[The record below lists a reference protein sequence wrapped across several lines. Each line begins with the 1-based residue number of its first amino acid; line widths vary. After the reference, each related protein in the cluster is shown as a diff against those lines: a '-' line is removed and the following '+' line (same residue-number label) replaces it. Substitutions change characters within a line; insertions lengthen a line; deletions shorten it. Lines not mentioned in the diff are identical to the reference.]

1 MANLV
6 MDISSYQPD
15 TISFFQAA
23 KIAGVKAVIVKL
35 TQGSADGDAYVNPKA
50 QAQIN
55 NARSVGLLVHGYH
68 YARFNGNQDARNEAK
83 WFTDHAKK
91 FGLGPESVLALD
103 IEDKANAKYATS
115 DANAFLQAVK
125 DAGYPKVDIYSMA
138 SWFWQWRLNVSQ
150 LIAKNLWVANYGVSQ
165 PGVDNVGTWQF
176 SSNYKIA
183 GIGVDMSYDF
193 SGFYTNAATTPE
205 SKTVISTP
213 EPKPVAVPKTWV
225 DNLGDKWTAE
235 DGKFIVGPNYTL
247 HLRWGARPSAS
258 TIGVL
263 TAGSVVKYDA
273 WSRGKEF
280 VYVRQPRAN
289 GQYGYVAVRD
299 SKTGEAFGKFE

>member
-23 KIAGVKAVIVKL
+23 KNAGVKAVIVKL

-68 YARFNGNQDARNEAK
+68 YARFYGNQDARNEAK
-83 WFTDHAKK
+83 WFVDHAKQ

-138 SWFWQWRLNVSQ
+138 SWFWQGRLNAAQ
-150 LIAKNLWVANYGVSQ
+150 LIAKNKWVANYDVSQ
-165 PGVDNVGTWQF
+165 PGVDNVGTWQWTD
-176 SSNYKIA
+176 NYKIA
-183 GIGVDMSYDF
+183 GTGVDMSYDF
-193 SGFYTNAATTPE
+193 SGFYTNADTNANEQKAVTP
-205 SKTVISTP
+205 T
-213 EPKPVAVPKTWV
+213 PKPVNKETTWT
-225 DNLGDKWTAE
+225 DNLGAVWHAE
-235 DGKFIVGPNYTL
+235 DGKFISNTAL

-258 TIGVL
+258 TIAVL
-263 TAGSVVKYDA
+263 PAGSVVKYDA
-273 WSRGKEF
+273 WSRGREF
-280 VYVRQPRAN
+280 VYVRQPRGN
-289 GQYGYVAVRD
+289 GYGYVAVRNA
-299 SKTGEAFGKFE
+299 KTGEVYGKFD

>member
-6 MDISSYQPD
+6 MDVSSYQPD

-23 KIAGVKAVIVKL
+23 KNAGVKAVIVKL
-35 TQGSADGDAYVNPKA
+35 TQGSADGDAYINPKA

-103 IEDKANAKYATS
+103 IEDKANAKYATG
-115 DANAFLQAVK
+115 DANAFLQEVK

-138 SWFWQWRLNVSQ
+138 SWFWQGRLNAAQ
-150 LIAKNLWVANYGVSQ
+150 LIAKNKWVANYGVSQ
-165 PGVDNVGTWQF
+165 PGVDNVGTWQWTD
-176 SSNYKIA
+176 NYKIA
-183 GIGVDMSYDF
+183 GTGVDMSYDF
-193 SGFYTNAATTPE
+193 SGFYTNADTTSDEP
-205 SKTVISTP
+205 KAVTP
-213 EPKPVAVPKTWV
+213 TPKPVNKQIMWT
-225 DNLGDKWTAE
+225 DNLGDTWHAE
-235 DGKFIVGPNYTL
+235 DGKFISNTAL

-258 TIGVL
+258 TIAVL
-263 TAGSVVKYDA
+263 PVGSVIKYDA
-273 WSRGKEF
+273 WSRGNEF
-280 VYVRQPRAN
+280 VYVRQPRGN
-289 GQYGYVAVRD
+289 GYGYVAVRNAR
-299 SKTGEAFGKFE
+299 TGEAYGKFE

>member
-6 MDISSYQPD
+6 MDVSSHQPD

-23 KIAGVKAVIVKL
+23 KNAGVKAVIVKL

-68 YARFNGNQDARNEAK
+68 YARFNGAQDARNEAK
-83 WFTDHAKK
+83 WFVDHAKQ
-91 FGLGPESVLALD
+91 FGLGPDSVMALD
-103 IEDKANAKYATS
+103 IEDRANAKYATN

-138 SWFWQWRLNVSQ
+138 SWFWSGRLNAAQ
-150 LIAKNLWVANYGVSQ
+150 LIAKNKWVANYDVSQ
-165 PGVDNVGTWQF
+165 PGVDNVGLWQF
-176 SSNYKIA
+176 TSTYNIA
-183 GIGVDMSYDF
+183 GNEVDMSYDF
-193 SGFYTNAATTPE
+193 SGFYTDTP
-205 SKTVISTP
+205 T
-213 EPKPVAVPKTWV
+213 PKPVAVPKTWV
-225 DNLGDKWTAE
+225 DNLGDKWTVE
-235 DGKFIVGPNYTL
+235 DGKFISNTTL

-258 TIGVL
+258 TIAVL
-263 TAGSVVKYDA
+263 PAGSVIKYDA

-280 VYVRQPRAN
+280 VYVRQPRGN
-289 GQYGYVAVRD
+289 GYGYVAVRNAR
-299 SKTGEAFGKFE
+299 TGEAYGKFE

>member
-6 MDISSYQPD
+6 MDVSSHQPD

-23 KIAGVKAVIVKL
+23 KNAGVKAVIVKL

-55 NARSVGLLVHGYH
+55 NARAVGLLVHGYH

-91 FGLGPESVLALD
+91 FGLGPDSVLALD

-138 SWFWQWRLNVSQ
+138 SWFWQGRLNAAQ
-150 LIAKNLWVANYGVSQ
+150 LIAKNKWVANYGVSQ
-165 PGVDNVGTWQF
+165 PGVDNVGLWQF
-176 SSNYKIA
+176 TSTYNIA
-183 GIGVDMSYDF
+183 GNEVDMSYDF
-193 SGFYTNAATTPE
+193 SGFYTNASVTSE
-205 SKTVISTP
+205 SKTVTDTP
-213 EPKPVAVPKTWV
+213 TPNPVAVPKTWV
-225 DNLGDKWTAE
+225 DNLGDTWHAE
-235 DGKFIVGPNYTL
+235 DGKFISNTTL

-258 TIGVL
+258 TIAVL
-263 TAGSVVKYDA
+263 PAGSVIKYDA
-273 WSRGKEF
+273 WSRGREF
-280 VYVRQPRAN
+280 VYVRQPRGN
-289 GQYGYVAVRD
+289 GYGYVAVRNAR
-299 SKTGEAFGKFE
+299 TGEAYGKFE

>member
-15 TISFFQAA
+15 TVSFFQAA
-23 KIAGVKAVIVKL
+23 KNAGVKAVIVKL

-83 WFTDHAKK
+83 WFIDHAKK
-91 FGLGPESVLALD
+91 FGLGPDSVLALD

-138 SWFWQWRLNVSQ
+138 SWFWSGRLNAAQ
-150 LIAKNLWVANYGVSQ
+150 LIAKNKWVANYGVSQ
-165 PGVDNVGTWQF
+165 PGVDNVGTWQWTD
-176 SSNYKIA
+176 NYKIA
-183 GIGVDMSYDF
+183 GTGVDMSYDF
-193 SGFYTNAATTPE
+193 NGFYTNADTNANEP
-205 SKTVISTP
+205 KTVTP
-213 EPKPVAVPKTWV
+213 TPKPVNQETTWT
-225 DNLGDKWTAE
+225 DNLGDTWHAE
-235 DGKFIVGPNYTL
+235 AGKFVSNTAL

-258 TIGVL
+258 TIAVL
-263 TAGSVVKYDA
+263 PAGSVIKYDA
-273 WSRGKEF
+273 WSRGREF
-280 VYVRQPRAN
+280 VYVRQPRSN
-289 GQYGYVAVRD
+289 GYGYVAVRNAR
-299 SKTGEAFGKFE
+299 TGEAYGKFE

>member
-15 TISFFQAA
+15 TVSFFQAA
-23 KIAGVKAVIVKL
+23 KNAGVKAVIVKL

-83 WFTDHAKK
+83 WFVDHAKQ
-91 FGLGPESVLALD
+91 FGLGANSVLALD

-138 SWFWQWRLNVSQ
+138 SWFWQGRLNAAQ
-150 LIAKNLWVANYGVSQ
+150 LIAKNKWVANYDVSQ
-165 PGVDNVGTWQF
+165 PGVDNVGTWQWTN
-176 SSNYKIA
+176 NYKIA
-183 GIGVDMSYDF
+183 GTGVDMSYDF
-193 SGFYTNAATTPE
+193 SGFYTNADTSAN
-205 SKTVISTP
+205 
-213 EPKPVAVPKTWV
+213 EPKPVTPAPKPVSKETTWT
-225 DNLGDKWTAE
+225 DNLGAVWHAE
-235 DGKFIVGPNYTL
+235 NGKFISNTAL
-247 HLRWGARPSAS
+247 HLRWGALPSAS
-258 TIGVL
+258 TIAVL
-263 TAGSVVKYDA
+263 PAGSVVKYDA
-273 WSRGKEF
+273 WSRGREF
-280 VYVRQPRAN
+280 VYVRQPRGN
-289 GQYGYVAVRD
+289 GYGYVAVRNA
-299 SKTGEAFGKFE
+299 KTGEAYGKFE

>member
-6 MDISSYQPD
+6 MDVSGYQPD

-23 KIAGVKAVIVKL
+23 KNAGVKAVIVKL

-83 WFTDHAKK
+83 WFVDHAKK

-138 SWFWQWRLNVSQ
+138 SWFWSGRLNAAQ
-150 LIAKNLWVANYGVSQ
+150 LIAKNKWVANYGVSQ
-165 PGVDNVGTWQF
+165 PGVDNVGTWQWTD
-176 SSNYKIA
+176 NYKIA
-183 GIGVDMSYDF
+183 GTGVDMSYDF
-193 SGFYTNAATTPE
+193 SGFYTNADTSAN
-205 SKTVISTP
+205 
-213 EPKPVAVPKTWV
+213 EPKPVTPAPKPVSKETTWT
-225 DNLGDKWTAE
+225 DNLGAVWHAE
-235 DGKFIVGPNYTL
+235 NGKFISNTAL

-258 TIGVL
+258 TIAVL
-263 TAGSVVKYDA
+263 PAGSVVKYDA
-273 WSRGKEF
+273 WSRGNEF
-280 VYVRQPRAN
+280 VYVRQPRSN
-289 GQYGYVAVRD
+289 GYGYVAVRNA
-299 SKTGEAFGKFE
+299 KTGEAYGKFE

>member
-23 KIAGVKAVIVKL
+23 KNAGVKAVIVKL

-103 IEDKANAKYATS
+103 IEDKANAKYATG

-138 SWFWQWRLNVSQ
+138 SWFWQGRLNAAQ
-150 LIAKNLWVANYGVSQ
+150 LIAKNKWVANYDVSQ
-165 PGVDNVGTWQF
+165 PGVDNVGTWQWTN
-176 SSNYKIA
+176 NYKIA
-183 GIGVDMSYDF
+183 GTGVDMSYDF
-193 SGFYTNAATTPE
+193 SGFYTNADTSAN
-205 SKTVISTP
+205 
-213 EPKPVAVPKTWV
+213 EPKPVTPAPKPVNKQNTWT
-225 DNLGDKWTAE
+225 DNLGDTWHAE
-235 DGKFIVGPNYTL
+235 DGKFISNTAL

-258 TIGVL
+258 TIAVL
-263 TAGSVVKYDA
+263 PAGSVVKYDA
-273 WSRGKEF
+273 WSRGNEF
-280 VYVRQPRAN
+280 VYVRQPRGN
-289 GQYGYVAVRD
+289 GYGYVAVRNA
-299 SKTGEAFGKFE
+299 KTGEAYGKFE

>member
-1 MANLV
+1 MTSLV
-6 MDISSYQPD
+6 MDVSGYQPD

-23 KIAGVKAVIVKL
+23 KNAGVKAVIVKL

-68 YARFNGNQDARNEAK
+68 YARFNGRQDAINEAK

-91 FGLGPESVLALD
+91 FGLGSDSVLALD

-138 SWFWQWRLNVSQ
+138 SWFWQGRLNAAQ
-150 LIAKNLWVANYGVSQ
+150 LIAKNKWVANYGVSQ

-193 SGFYTNAATTPE
+193 SGFYTNANVTPE
-205 SKTVISTP
+205 SKAVISTP

-225 DNLGDKWTAE
+225 DNLGDK
-235 DGKFIVGPNYTL
+235 
-247 HLRWGARPSAS
+247 
-258 TIGVL
+258 
-263 TAGSVVKYDA
+263 
-273 WSRGKEF
+273 
-280 VYVRQPRAN
+280 
-289 GQYGYVAVRD
+289 
-299 SKTGEAFGKFE
+299 

>member
-6 MDISSYQPD
+6 MDVSGYQPD
-15 TISFFQAA
+15 TVSFFQAA
-23 KIAGVKAVIVKL
+23 KNAGVKAVIVKL

-83 WFTDHAKK
+83 WFVDHAKQ

-138 SWFWQWRLNVSQ
+138 SWFWQRRLNAAQ
-150 LIAKNLWVANYGVSQ
+150 LIAKNKWVANYGVSQ
-165 PGVDNVGTWQF
+165 PGVNNVGTWQWTD
-176 SSNYKIA
+176 NYKIA
-183 GIGVDMSYDF
+183 GTGVDMSYDF
-193 SGFYTNAATTPE
+193 NGFYTNADTNANE
-205 SKTVISTP
+205 SKAVTP
-213 EPKPVAVPKTWV
+213 TPKPVNQETTWT
-225 DNLGDKWTAE
+225 DNLGDTWHAE
-235 DGKFIVGPNYTL
+235 DGKFISNTAL

-258 TIGVL
+258 TIAVL
-263 TAGSVVKYDA
+263 PAGSVIKYDA
-273 WSRGKEF
+273 WSRGREF
-280 VYVRQPRAN
+280 VYVRQPRGN
-289 GQYGYVAVRD
+289 GYGYVAVRNAR
-299 SKTGEAFGKFE
+299 TGEAYGRFE

>member
-1 MANLV
+1 MDNLV

-23 KIAGVKAVIVKL
+23 KNAGVKAVIVKL

-83 WFTDHAKK
+83 WFVDHAKQ
-91 FGLGPESVLALD
+91 FGLGPGSVMALD

-138 SWFWQWRLNVSQ
+138 SWFWQGRLNADN
-150 LIAKNLWVANYGVSQ
+150 LIAKNKWVANYGVSQ
-165 PGVDNVGTWQF
+165 PGVDNVGTWQWTD
-176 SSNYKIA
+176 NYKIA
-183 GIGVDMSYDF
+183 GTGVDMSYDF
-193 SGFYTNAATTPE
+193 SGFYTNADDANVSKNVTP
-205 SKTVISTP
+205 T
-213 EPKPVAVPKTWV
+213 PKPVAAAKTWT

-235 DGKFIVGPNYTL
+235 DGTFTSTTAL
-247 HLRWGARPSAS
+247 HLRWGAKVTATSIA
-258 TIGVL
+258 VL
-263 TAGSVVKYDA
+263 PAGSVVKYDA
-273 WSRGKEF
+273 WSRHNGF
-280 VYVRQPRAN
+280 VWLRQPRGN
-289 GQYGYVAVRD
+289 GQYGYLVCRNAN
-299 SKTGEAFGKFE
+299 TGEPYGTFK

>member
-6 MDISSYQPD
+6 MDVSSHQPD

-23 KIAGVKAVIVKL
+23 KNAGVKAVIVKL

-83 WFTDHAKK
+83 WFTDHAKQ

-138 SWFWQWRLNVSQ
+138 SWFWQGRLNAAQ
-150 LIAKNLWVANYGVSQ
+150 LIAKNKWVANYGVSQ

-176 SSNYKIA
+176 SSNYNIA
-183 GIGVDMSYDF
+183 GNGVDMSYDF
-193 SGFYTNAATTPE
+193 SGFYTNAATSPE
-205 SKTVISTP
+205 SKTVVNTP
-213 EPKPVAVPKTWV
+213 APKPVAVPKTWV

-235 DGKFIVGPNYTL
+235 DGTFTSTTAL
-247 HLRWGARPSAS
+247 HLRWGAKVTATSIAVLPS
-258 TIGVL
+258 
-263 TAGSVVKYDA
+263 GSVIKYDA
-273 WSRGKEF
+273 WSRHNGF
-280 VYVRQPRAN
+280 VWLRQPRGN
-289 GQYGYVAVRD
+289 GQYGYLVCRNAN
-299 SKTGEAFGKFE
+299 TGEPYGTFK

>member
-6 MDISSYQPD
+6 MDVSGYQPD

-23 KIAGVKAVIVKL
+23 KNAGVKAVIVKL

-68 YARFNGNQDARNEAK
+68 YARFNGNQDARNEAA
-83 WFTDHAKK
+83 WFVDHAKK

-138 SWFWQWRLNVSQ
+138 SWFWSGRLNAAQ
-150 LIAKNLWVANYGVSQ
+150 LIAKNKWVANYDVSQ
-165 PGVDNVGTWQF
+165 PGVDNVGTWQWTD
-176 SSNYKIA
+176 NYKIA
-183 GIGVDMSYDF
+183 GTGVDMSYDF
-193 SGFYTNAATTPE
+193 SGFYTNADTSAN
-205 SKTVISTP
+205 
-213 EPKPVAVPKTWV
+213 EPKPVTPAPKPVSKETTWT
-225 DNLGDKWTAE
+225 DNLGAVWHAE
-235 DGKFIVGPNYTL
+235 NGKFISNTAL

-258 TIGVL
+258 TIAVL
-263 TAGSVVKYDA
+263 PAGSVVKYDA
-273 WSRGKEF
+273 WSRGNEF
-280 VYVRQPRAN
+280 VYVRQPRGN
-289 GQYGYVAVRD
+289 GYGYVAVRNA
-299 SKTGEAFGKFE
+299 KTGEAYGKFE

>member
-15 TISFFQAA
+15 TVSFFQAA
-23 KIAGVKAVIVKL
+23 KNAGVKAVIVKL

-83 WFTDHAKK
+83 WFVDHAKQ

-103 IEDKANAKYATS
+103 IEDKANAKYATG

-138 SWFWQWRLNVSQ
+138 SWFWQGRLNAAQ
-150 LIAKNLWVANYGVSQ
+150 LIAKNKWVANYGVSQ
-165 PGVDNVGTWQF
+165 PGVDNVGTWQWTD
-176 SSNYKIA
+176 NYKIA
-183 GIGVDMSYDF
+183 GTGVDMSYDF
-193 SGFYTNAATTPE
+193 SGFYTNADTTSDEP
-205 SKTVISTP
+205 KAVTP
-213 EPKPVAVPKTWV
+213 TPKPVNKQTTWT
-225 DNLGDKWTAE
+225 DNLGAVWHAE
-235 DGKFIVGPNYTL
+235 DGKFISNTAL

-258 TIGVL
+258 TIAVL
-263 TAGSVVKYDA
+263 PVGSVIKYDA
-273 WSRGKEF
+273 WSRGNDF
-280 VYVRQPRAN
+280 VYVRQPRGN
-289 GQYGYVAVRD
+289 GYGYVAVRNA
-299 SKTGEAFGKFE
+299 KTGEAYGKFD

>member
-6 MDISSYQPD
+6 MDVSSHQPD

-23 KIAGVKAVIVKL
+23 KNAGVKAVIVKL

-68 YARFNGNQDARNEAK
+68 YARFYGDQDARNEAK

-91 FGLGPESVLALD
+91 FGLGPGSVMALD

-138 SWFWQWRLNVSQ
+138 SWFWQGRLNAAQ
-150 LIAKNLWVANYGVSQ
+150 LIAKNKWVANYGVSQ
-165 PGVDNVGTWQF
+165 PGVDNVGLWQF
-176 SSNYKIA
+176 TSTYNIA
-183 GIGVDMSYDF
+183 GNEVDMSYDF
-193 SGFYTNAATTPE
+193 SGFYTNAR
-205 SKTVISTP
+205 V
-213 EPKPVAVPKTWV
+213 
-225 DNLGDKWTAE
+225 
-235 DGKFIVGPNYTL
+235 
-247 HLRWGARPSAS
+247 
-258 TIGVL
+258 
-263 TAGSVVKYDA
+263 
-273 WSRGKEF
+273 
-280 VYVRQPRAN
+280 
-289 GQYGYVAVRD
+289 
-299 SKTGEAFGKFE
+299 

>member
-15 TISFFQAA
+15 TVSFFQAA
-23 KIAGVKAVIVKL
+23 KNAGVKAVIVKL

-138 SWFWQWRLNVSQ
+138 SWFWSGRLNAAQ
-150 LIAKNLWVANYGVSQ
+150 LIAKNKWVANYDVSQ
-165 PGVDNVGTWQF
+165 PGVDNVGTWQWTD
-176 SSNYKIA
+176 NYKIA
-183 GIGVDMSYDF
+183 GTGVDMSYDF
-193 SGFYTNAATTPE
+193 SGFYTNADTSAN
-205 SKTVISTP
+205 
-213 EPKPVAVPKTWV
+213 EPKPVTPAPKPVSKETTWT
-225 DNLGDKWTAE
+225 DNLGAVWHAE
-235 DGKFIVGPNYTL
+235 NGKFISNTAL
-247 HLRWGARPSAS
+247 HLRWGALPSAS
-258 TIGVL
+258 TIAVL
-263 TAGSVVKYDA
+263 PAGSVIKYDA
-273 WSRGKEF
+273 WSRGREF
-280 VYVRQPRAN
+280 VYVRQPRGN
-289 GQYGYVAVRD
+289 SYGYVAVRNAR
-299 SKTGEAFGKFE
+299 TGEAYGKFE

>member
-23 KIAGVKAVIVKL
+23 KNAGVKAVIVKL

-103 IEDKANAKYATS
+103 IEDKANAKYATG

-138 SWFWQWRLNVSQ
+138 SWFWQGRLNAAQ
-150 LIAKNLWVANYGVSQ
+150 LIAKNKWVANYGVSQ
-165 PGVDNVGTWQF
+165 PGVDNVGTWQWTD
-176 SSNYKIA
+176 NYKIA
-183 GIGVDMSYDF
+183 GTGVDMSYDF
-193 SGFYTNAATTPE
+193 NGFYTNADTNANEP
-205 SKTVISTP
+205 KTVTP
-213 EPKPVAVPKTWV
+213 TPKPVNQKTTWTDSLGAVWH
-225 DNLGDKWTAE
+225 AE
-235 DGKFIVGPNYTL
+235 NGKFISNTAL
-247 HLRWGARPSAS
+247 HLRWGALPSAS
-258 TIGVL
+258 TIAVL
-263 TAGSVVKYDA
+263 PAGSVIKYDA
-273 WSRGKEF
+273 WSRGNEF
-280 VYVRQPRAN
+280 VYVRQPRDN
-289 GQYGYVAVRD
+289 GYGYVAVRNA
-299 SKTGEAFGKFE
+299 KTGEAYGKFE

>member
-6 MDISSYQPD
+6 MDVSGYQPD
-15 TISFFQAA
+15 TVSFFQAA
-23 KIAGVKAVIVKL
+23 KNAGVKAVIVKL

-83 WFTDHAKK
+83 WFVDHAKK

-138 SWFWQWRLNVSQ
+138 SWFWQGRLNAAQ
-150 LIAKNLWVANYGVSQ
+150 LIAKNKWVANYGVSQ
-165 PGVDNVGTWQF
+165 PGVDNVGTWQWTD
-176 SSNYKIA
+176 NYKIA
-183 GIGVDMSYDF
+183 GTGVDMSYDF
-193 SGFYTNAATTPE
+193 SGFYTNADTNAGE
-205 SKTVISTP
+205 SKTATP
-213 EPKPVAVPKTWV
+213 TPKPVSNETTWT
-225 DNLGDKWTAE
+225 DNLGAVWHAE
-235 DGKFIVGPNYTL
+235 DGKFISNTAL
-247 HLRWGARPSAS
+247 HLRWGALPSAS
-258 TIGVL
+258 TIAVL
-263 TAGSVVKYDA
+263 PAGSVIKYDA
-273 WSRGKEF
+273 WSRGNQF
-280 VYVRQPRAN
+280 VYVRQPR
-289 GQYGYVAVRD
+289 GYGYGYVAVRD
-299 SKTGEAFGKFE
+299 ARTGEAYGKFD

>member
-15 TISFFQAA
+15 TVSFFQAA
-23 KIAGVKAVIVKL
+23 KNAGVKAVIVKL

-83 WFTDHAKK
+83 WFVDHAKQ
-91 FGLGPESVLALD
+91 FGLGANSVLALD

-138 SWFWQWRLNVSQ
+138 SWFWQGRLNAAQ
-150 LIAKNLWVANYGVSQ
+150 LIAKNKWVANYDVSQ
-165 PGVDNVGTWQF
+165 PGVDNVGTWQWTN
-176 SSNYKIA
+176 NYKIA
-183 GIGVDMSYDF
+183 GTGVDMSYDF
-193 SGFYTNAATTPE
+193 SGFYTNADTSAN
-205 SKTVISTP
+205 
-213 EPKPVAVPKTWV
+213 EPKPVTPAPKPVSKETTWT
-225 DNLGDKWTAE
+225 DNLGAVWHAE
-235 DGKFIVGPNYTL
+235 NGKFISNTAL
-247 HLRWGARPSAS
+247 HMRWGARPSAS
-258 TIGVL
+258 TIAVL
-263 TAGSVVKYDA
+263 PAGSVVKYDA
-273 WSRGKEF
+273 WSRGNEF
-280 VYVRQPRAN
+280 VYVRQPRSN
-289 GQYGYVAVRD
+289 GYGYVAVRNA
-299 SKTGEAFGKFE
+299 KTGEAYGKFE

>member
-6 MDISSYQPD
+6 MDVSGYQPD
-15 TISFFQAA
+15 TVSFFQAA
-23 KIAGVKAVIVKL
+23 KNAGVKAVIVKL

-138 SWFWQWRLNVSQ
+138 SWFWQGRLNAAQ
-150 LIAKNLWVANYGVSQ
+150 LIAKNKWVANYGVSQ
-165 PGVDNVGTWQF
+165 PGVDNVGTWQWTD
-176 SSNYKIA
+176 NYKIA
-183 GIGVDMSYDF
+183 GTGVDMSYDF
-193 SGFYTNAATTPE
+193 SGFYTNADTTSDEP
-205 SKTVISTP
+205 KAVTP
-213 EPKPVAVPKTWV
+213 TPKPVNKQITWT
-225 DNLGDKWTAE
+225 DNLGAVWHAE
-235 DGKFIVGPNYTL
+235 DGKFVSNTAL
-247 HLRWGARPSAS
+247 HLRWGALPSAS
-258 TIGVL
+258 TIAVL
-263 TAGSVVKYDA
+263 PAGSVIKYDA
-273 WSRGKEF
+273 WSRGNEF
-280 VYVRQPRAN
+280 VYVRQLRGN
-289 GQYGYVAVRD
+289 GYGYVAVRNA
-299 SKTGEAFGKFE
+299 KTGEAYGKFE

>member
-6 MDISSYQPD
+6 MDVSGYQPD

-23 KIAGVKAVIVKL
+23 KNAGVKAVIVKL

-83 WFTDHAKK
+83 WFVDHAKQ

-138 SWFWQWRLNVSQ
+138 SWFWSGRLNAAQ
-150 LIAKNLWVANYGVSQ
+150 LIAKNKWVANYDVSQ
-165 PGVDNVGTWQF
+165 PGVDNVGTWQWTD
-176 SSNYKIA
+176 NYKIA
-183 GIGVDMSYDF
+183 GTGVDMSYDF
-193 SGFYTNAATTPE
+193 SGFYTNADTSAN
-205 SKTVISTP
+205 
-213 EPKPVAVPKTWV
+213 EPKPVTPAPKPVSKETTWT
-225 DNLGDKWTAE
+225 DNLGAVWHAE
-235 DGKFIVGPNYTL
+235 NGKFISNTAL
-247 HLRWGARPSAS
+247 HLRWGALPSAS
-258 TIGVL
+258 TIAVL
-263 TAGSVVKYDA
+263 PAGSVIKYDA
-273 WSRGKEF
+273 WSRGREF
-280 VYVRQPRAN
+280 VYVRQPRGN
-289 GQYGYVAVRD
+289 SYGYVAVRNAR
-299 SKTGEAFGKFE
+299 TGEAYGKFE

>member
-6 MDISSYQPD
+6 MDVSGYQPD

-23 KIAGVKAVIVKL
+23 KNAGVKAVIVKL

-68 YARFNGNQDARNEAK
+68 YARFNGNQDARNEAA
-83 WFTDHAKK
+83 WFVDHAKK

-138 SWFWQWRLNVSQ
+138 SWFWSGRLNAAQ
-150 LIAKNLWVANYGVSQ
+150 LIAKNKWVANYDVSQ
-165 PGVDNVGTWQF
+165 PGVDNVGTWQWTD
-176 SSNYKIA
+176 NYKIA
-183 GIGVDMSYDF
+183 GTGVDMSYDF
-193 SGFYTNAATTPE
+193 SGFYTNADTSAN
-205 SKTVISTP
+205 
-213 EPKPVAVPKTWV
+213 EPKPVTPAPKPVSKETTWT
-225 DNLGDKWTAE
+225 DNLGVVWHAE
-235 DGKFIVGPNYTL
+235 NGKFISNTAL

-258 TIGVL
+258 TIAVL
-263 TAGSVVKYDA
+263 PAGSVVKYDA
-273 WSRGKEF
+273 WSRGNEF
-280 VYVRQPRAN
+280 VYVRQPRSN
-289 GQYGYVAVRD
+289 GYGYVAVRNA
-299 SKTGEAFGKFE
+299 KTGEAYGKFE

>member
-15 TISFFQAA
+15 TVSFFQAA
-23 KIAGVKAVIVKL
+23 KNAGVKAVIVKL

-103 IEDKANAKYATS
+103 IEDKVNAKYATS

-138 SWFWQWRLNVSQ
+138 SWFWQGRLNAAKKQVGCQ
-150 LIAKNLWVANYGVSQ
+150 L
-165 PGVDNVGTWQF
+165 
-176 SSNYKIA
+176 
-183 GIGVDMSYDF
+183 
-193 SGFYTNAATTPE
+193 
-205 SKTVISTP
+205 
-213 EPKPVAVPKTWV
+213 
-225 DNLGDKWTAE
+225 
-235 DGKFIVGPNYTL
+235 
-247 HLRWGARPSAS
+247 
-258 TIGVL
+258 
-263 TAGSVVKYDA
+263 
-273 WSRGKEF
+273 
-280 VYVRQPRAN
+280 
-289 GQYGYVAVRD
+289 
-299 SKTGEAFGKFE
+299 

>member
-6 MDISSYQPD
+6 MDVSSHQPD

-23 KIAGVKAVIVKL
+23 KNAGVKAVIVKL

-50 QAQIN
+50 QTQIN
-55 NARSVGLLVHGYH
+55 NARAVGLFVHGYH

-91 FGLGPESVLALD
+91 FGLGPDSVLALD

-138 SWFWQWRLNVSQ
+138 SWFWQGRLNAAQ
-150 LIAKNLWVANYGVSQ
+150 LIAKNKWVANYGVSQ
-165 PGVDNVGTWQF
+165 PGVDNVGTWQWTD
-176 SSNYKIA
+176 NYKIT
-183 GIGVDMSYDF
+183 GTGVDMSYDF
-193 SGFYTNAATTPE
+193 SGFYTNADTNVNE
-205 SKTVISTP
+205 SKTATP
-213 EPKPVAVPKTWV
+213 TPKLANKETTWTDSLGAVWH
-225 DNLGDKWTAE
+225 AE
-235 DGKFIVGPNYTL
+235 DGKFISNTTL

-258 TIGVL
+258 TIAVL
-263 TAGSVVKYDA
+263 PAGSVIKYDA
-273 WSRGKEF
+273 WSRGNEF
-280 VYVRQPRAN
+280 VYVRQPRGN
-289 GQYGYVAVRD
+289 GYGYVAVRD
-299 SKTGEAFGKFE
+299 ARTGEAYGKFE

>member
-6 MDISSYQPD
+6 MDVSGYQPD

-23 KIAGVKAVIVKL
+23 KNAGVKAVIVKL
-35 TQGSADGDAYVNPKA
+35 TQGSADGDAYVNPYA

-138 SWFWQWRLNVSQ
+138 SWFWSGRLNAAQ
-150 LIAKNLWVANYGVSQ
+150 LIAKNKWVANYGVSQ
-165 PGVDNVGTWQF
+165 PGVDNVGTWQWTD
-176 SSNYKIA
+176 NYKIA
-183 GIGVDMSYDF
+183 GTGVDMSYDF
-193 SGFYTNAATTPE
+193 NGFYTNADTNANEPKAVMPT
-205 SKTVISTP
+205 
-213 EPKPVAVPKTWV
+213 PKPVNQETTWT
-225 DNLGDKWTAE
+225 DNLGDTWHAE
-235 DGKFIVGPNYTL
+235 DGKFVSNTTL

-258 TIGVL
+258 TIAVL
-263 TAGSVVKYDA
+263 PAGSVIKYDA
-273 WSRGKEF
+273 WSRGNQF
-280 VYVRQPRAN
+280 VYVRQPRGN
-289 GQYGYVAVRD
+289 GYGYVAVRD
-299 SKTGEAFGKFE
+299 SKTGEAYGRFE

>member
-15 TISFFQAA
+15 TVSFFQAA
-23 KIAGVKAVIVKL
+23 KNAGVKAVIVKL

-138 SWFWQWRLNVSQ
+138 SWFWQGRLNAAQ
-150 LIAKNLWVANYGVSQ
+150 LIAKNKWVANYDVSQ
-165 PGVDNVGTWQF
+165 PGVDNVGTWQWTN
-176 SSNYKIA
+176 NYKIA
-183 GIGVDMSYDF
+183 GTGVDMSYDF
-193 SGFYTNAATTPE
+193 SGFYTNADTSAN
-205 SKTVISTP
+205 
-213 EPKPVAVPKTWV
+213 EPKPVTPAPKPVSKETTWT
-225 DNLGDKWTAE
+225 DNLGAVWHAE
-235 DGKFIVGPNYTL
+235 NGKFISNTAL
-247 HLRWGARPSAS
+247 HLRWGALPSAS
-258 TIGVL
+258 TIAVL
-263 TAGSVVKYDA
+263 PAGSVVKYDA
-273 WSRGKEF
+273 WSRGSEF
-280 VYVRQPRAN
+280 VYVRQPRGN
-289 GQYGYVAVRD
+289 GYGYVAVRNA
-299 SKTGEAFGKFE
+299 KTGEVYGKFD

>member
-15 TISFFQAA
+15 TVSFFQAA
-23 KIAGVKAVIVKL
+23 KNAGVKAVIVKL

-138 SWFWQWRLNVSQ
+138 SWFWQGRLNAAQ
-150 LIAKNLWVANYGVSQ
+150 LIAKNKWVANYGVSQ
-165 PGVDNVGTWQF
+165 PGVDNVGTWQWTD
-176 SSNYKIA
+176 NYKIA
-183 GIGVDMSYDF
+183 GTGVDMSYDF
-193 SGFYTNAATTPE
+193 SGFYTNADTTSDEP
-205 SKTVISTP
+205 KAVTP
-213 EPKPVAVPKTWV
+213 TPKPVNKQIMWT
-225 DNLGDKWTAE
+225 DNLGDTWHAE
-235 DGKFIVGPNYTL
+235 DGKFISNTAL

-258 TIGVL
+258 TIAVL
-263 TAGSVVKYDA
+263 PAGSVVKYDA
-273 WSRGKEF
+273 WSRGSEF
-280 VYVRQPRAN
+280 VYVRQPRGN
-289 GQYGYVAVRD
+289 GYGYVAVRNA
-299 SKTGEAFGKFE
+299 KTGEVYGKFE

>member
-6 MDISSYQPD
+6 MDVSGYQPD
-15 TISFFQAA
+15 TVSFFQAA
-23 KIAGVKAVIVKL
+23 KNAGVKAVIVKL

-138 SWFWQWRLNVSQ
+138 SWFWQGRLNAAQ
-150 LIAKNLWVANYGVSQ
+150 LIAKNKWVANYGVSQ
-165 PGVDNVGTWQF
+165 PGVDNVGTWQWTD
-176 SSNYKIA
+176 NYKIA
-183 GIGVDMSYDF
+183 GTGVDMSYDF
-193 SGFYTNAATTPE
+193 SGFYTNADTTSDEP
-205 SKTVISTP
+205 KAVTP
-213 EPKPVAVPKTWV
+213 TPKPVNKQITWT
-225 DNLGDKWTAE
+225 DNLGAVWHAE
-235 DGKFIVGPNYTL
+235 DGKFVSNTAL
-247 HLRWGARPSAS
+247 HLRWGALPSAS
-258 TIGVL
+258 TIAVL
-263 TAGSVVKYDA
+263 PAGSVIKYDA
-273 WSRGKEF
+273 WSRGNEF
-280 VYVRQPRAN
+280 VYVRQPRGN
-289 GQYGYVAVRD
+289 GYGYVAVRNA
-299 SKTGEAFGKFE
+299 KTGEAYGKFE

>member
-6 MDISSYQPD
+6 MDVSGYQPD
-15 TISFFQAA
+15 TVSFFQAA
-23 KIAGVKAVIVKL
+23 KNAGVKAVIVKL

-115 DANAFLQAVK
+115 DSNAFLQAVK

-138 SWFWQWRLNVSQ
+138 SWFWQGRLDAAQ
-150 LIAKNLWVANYGVSQ
+150 LIAKNKWVANYGVSQ
-165 PGVDNVGTWQF
+165 PGVDNVGTWQWTD
-176 SSNYKIA
+176 NYKIA
-183 GIGVDMSYDF
+183 GTGVDMSYDF
-193 SGFYTNAATTPE
+193 SGFYTNADTSAN
-205 SKTVISTP
+205 
-213 EPKPVAVPKTWV
+213 EPKPVTPAPKPVNQKTTWT
-225 DNLGDKWTAE
+225 DNLGDTWHAE
-235 DGKFIVGPNYTL
+235 EGKFISNTAL

-258 TIGVL
+258 TIAVL
-263 TAGSVVKYDA
+263 PAGSVIKYDA
-273 WSRGKEF
+273 WSRGNEF
-280 VYVRQPRAN
+280 VYVRQPRGN
-289 GQYGYVAVRD
+289 GYGYVAVRNAR
-299 SKTGEAFGKFE
+299 TGEAYGKFE

>member
-15 TISFFQAA
+15 TVNFFQAA
-23 KIAGVKAVIVKL
+23 KNAGVKAVIVKL

-225 DNLGDKWTAE
+225 DSLGVTWHAE
-235 DGKFIVGPNYTL
+235 NGKFTVGSGYVL
-247 HLRWGARPSAS
+247 HLRWGATPSSSVIA
-258 TIGVL
+258 VL
-263 TAGSVVKYDA
+263 YGGSVVKYDA
-273 WSRGKEF
+273 WARTNGF
-280 VYVRQPRAN
+280 VYLRQPRAN
-289 GQYGYVAVRD
+289 GQYGYVACRD
-299 SKTGEAFGKFE
+299 ARTNEAFGKFE

>member
-6 MDISSYQPD
+6 MDVSGYQPD
-15 TISFFQAA
+15 TVSFFQAA
-23 KIAGVKAVIVKL
+23 KNAGVKAVIVKL

-103 IEDKANAKYATS
+103 IEDKDNAKYATS

-138 SWFWQWRLNVSQ
+138 SWFWQGRLNAAQ
-150 LIAKNLWVANYGVSQ
+150 LIAKNKWVANYGVSQ

-176 SSNYKIA
+176 SSNYNIA
-183 GIGVDMSYDF
+183 GNGVDMSYDF
-193 SGFYTNAATTPE
+193 SGFYTNAATSPE
-205 SKTVISTP
+205 SKTVVNTP
-213 EPKPVAVPKTWV
+213 APKPVAVPKTWV

-235 DGKFIVGPNYTL
+235 DGTFTSTTAL
-247 HLRWGARPSAS
+247 HLRWGARTTATSIA
-258 TIGVL
+258 VL
-263 TAGSVVKYDA
+263 PAGSVIKYDA
-273 WSRGKEF
+273 WSRHNGF
-280 VYVRQPRAN
+280 VWLRQPRGN
-289 GQYGYVAVRD
+289 GQYGYLVCRNAN
-299 SKTGEAFGKFE
+299 TGEPYGTFK

>member
-6 MDISSYQPD
+6 MDVSGYQPD
-15 TISFFQAA
+15 TVSFFQAA
-23 KIAGVKAVIVKL
+23 KNAGVKAVIVKL

-55 NARSVGLLVHGYH
+55 NARLVGLLVHGYH

-138 SWFWQWRLNVSQ
+138 SWFWQGRLNAAQ
-150 LIAKNLWVANYGVSQ
+150 LIAKNKWVANYGVSQ
-165 PGVDNVGTWQF
+165 PGVDNVGTWQWTD
-176 SSNYKIA
+176 NYKIA
-183 GIGVDMSYDF
+183 GTGVDMSYDF
-193 SGFYTNAATTPE
+193 SGFYTNADTNANE
-205 SKTVISTP
+205 SKTATP
-213 EPKPVAVPKTWV
+213 TPKPVNKETTWT
-225 DNLGDKWTAE
+225 DNLGAVWHAE
-235 DGKFIVGPNYTL
+235 DGKFISNTAL
-247 HLRWGARPSAS
+247 HLRWGALPSAS
-258 TIGVL
+258 TIAVL
-263 TAGSVVKYDA
+263 PAGSVIKYDA
-273 WSRGKEF
+273 WSRGREF
-280 VYVRQPRAN
+280 VYVRQPRGN
-289 GQYGYVAVRD
+289 GYGYVAVRNAR
-299 SKTGEAFGKFE
+299 TGEAYGKFE

>member
-23 KIAGVKAVIVKL
+23 KNAGVKAVIVKL

-103 IEDKANAKYATS
+103 IEDKVNAKYATS

-138 SWFWQWRLNVSQ
+138 SWFWQGRLNAAQ
-150 LIAKNLWVANYGVSQ
+150 LIAKNKWVANYDVSQ
-165 PGVDNVGTWQF
+165 PGVDNVGTWQWTN
-176 SSNYKIA
+176 NYKIA
-183 GIGVDMSYDF
+183 GTGVDMSYDF
-193 SGFYTNAATTPE
+193 SGFYTNADTSAN
-205 SKTVISTP
+205 
-213 EPKPVAVPKTWV
+213 EPKPVTPAPKPVSKETTWT
-225 DNLGDKWTAE
+225 DNLGAVWHAE
-235 DGKFIVGPNYTL
+235 NGKFISNTAL
-247 HLRWGARPSAS
+247 HLRWGALPSAS
-258 TIGVL
+258 TIAVL
-263 TAGSVVKYDA
+263 PAGSVIKYDA
-273 WSRGKEF
+273 WSRGNEF
-280 VYVRQPRAN
+280 VYVRQPRGN
-289 GQYGYVAVRD
+289 GYGYVAVRNA
-299 SKTGEAFGKFE
+299 KTGEAYGKFE

>member
-6 MDISSYQPD
+6 MDVSGYQPD
-15 TISFFQAA
+15 TVSFFQAA
-23 KIAGVKAVIVKL
+23 KNAGVKAVIVKL

-55 NARSVGLLVHGYH
+55 NARSVGLFVHGYH

-125 DAGYPKVDIYSMA
+125 DSGYPKVDIYSMA
-138 SWFWQWRLNVSQ
+138 SWFWQGRLNADN
-150 LIAKNLWVANYGVSQ
+150 LIAKNKWVANYDVSQ
-165 PGVDNVGTWQF
+165 PGVDNVGTWQWTD
-176 SSNYKIA
+176 NYKIA
-183 GIGVDMSYDF
+183 GTGVDMSYDF
-193 SGFYTNAATTPE
+193 NGFYTNADTSTNE
-205 SKTVISTP
+205 SKTATP
-213 EPKPVAVPKTWV
+213 TPKPANKETTWT
-225 DNLGDKWTAE
+225 DNLGAVWHAE
-235 DGKFIVGPNYTL
+235 DGKFISNTAL

-258 TIGVL
+258 TIAVL
-263 TAGSVVKYDA
+263 PAGSVIKYDA
-273 WSRGKEF
+273 WSRGREF
-280 VYVRQPRAN
+280 VYVRQPRGN
-289 GQYGYVAVRD
+289 GYGYVAVRNA
-299 SKTGEAFGKFE
+299 KTGEAYGKFE